1 MTNLHQSVT
10 VEDLYEMFGLRP
22 TNYLRKNC
30 HIEVDHF
37 SNVDQP
43 FTSATANFHL
53 NNQTTICNLHYKP
66 YQFSGL
72 CIATEM
78 Q

>member
-10 VEDLYEMFGLRP
+10 VEDLYEMFGLRS

-30 HIEVDHF
+30 HTEVDHF

-43 FTSATANFHL
+43 FTSATANLHL
-53 NNQTTICNLHYKP
+53 NNQTTIYNLHYKP
-66 YQFSGL
+66 YKFSGL
-72 CIATEM
+72 YIATEM